1 MGSACSSFVGRGARS
16 NIESS
21 AATGPPPPRER
32 KAQRQDSVAR
42 ADGSRAPLDLQGL
55 CVQ

>member
-21 AATGPPPPRER
+21 AATSPPPPRER